1 GTNRAAGPRRARLA
15 RGAGACLTAAAT
27 ACGGGNPAASTPSA
41 ASAPASAAARPNF
54 VVIIADDMAYGLFGA
69 GRRLPFL
76 ALPNLQGLASQGVQ
90 FDWAFVTTS
99 LCSPSRA
106 TILSGLYAHAHG
118 VTANENQEL
127 SADVPTFPQYLQ
139 HAGYHTAFVGKWH
152 MDASR
157 DSPRPGFDH
166 WVSFRGQGVYDDPV
180 MNVD

>member
-76 ALPNLQGLASQGVQ
+76 ALPNLQGLAAQGVQ
-90 FDWAFVTTS
+90 FDQAVVTTA

-106 TILSGLYAHAHG
+106 TSLSGLYSHARG
-118 VTANENQEL
+118 ARANEQQEL
-127 SADVPTFPQYLQ
+127 AAHNATVPL
-139 HAGYHTAFVGKWH
+139 
-152 MDASR
+152 
-157 DSPRPGFDH
+157 
-166 WVSFRGQGVYDDPV
+166 
-180 MNVD
+180 